1 MKNHILYP
9 NEFSTIVL
17 GYLDTK
23 DLRSIYLDMRS
34 IYLDI
39 EDLSSIY
46 LDTAVKGNSR
56 IKRSSR
62 LEISS

>member
-9 NEFSTIVL
+9 NEFSTIVS
-17 GYLDTK
+17 GYLDTE

-34 IYLDI
+34 IYLDT